1 MYYRGFVNYVMLI
14 VNLVVGFLV
23 WHIISFR
30 TALLNCHTC
39 IEMFW
44 MAKLSYHKCKL
55 LLQWHLVILIAEV
68 YVLEYVAGFNYGH
81 LQAFLSQF
89 YLKSVAKIPRISKD
103 DLKEILKLATSR
115 RERECISI
123 QLSEHLDYQKQQH
136 ENIMVLKIS
145 IKAICWRKSCNL

>member
-1 MYYRGFVNYVMLI
+1 M
-14 VNLVVGFLV
+14 
-23 WHIISFR
+23 
-30 TALLNCHTC
+30 
-39 IEMFW
+39 
-44 MAKLSYHKCKL
+44 
-55 LLQWHLVILIAEV
+55 VILIAEV

-115 RERECISI
+115 RERECIST

-145 IKAICWRKSCNL
+145 IKAIC